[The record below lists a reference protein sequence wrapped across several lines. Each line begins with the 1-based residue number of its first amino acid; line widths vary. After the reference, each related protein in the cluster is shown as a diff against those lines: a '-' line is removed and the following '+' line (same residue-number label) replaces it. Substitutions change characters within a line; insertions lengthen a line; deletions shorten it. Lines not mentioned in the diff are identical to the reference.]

1 MITHLEALFKVYIDI
16 KMFLSL
22 FFIHIFSSSENYL
35 IGSENRLELHINVTN
50 RGEDA
55 YEASLLVSFPP
66 NVHYIKT
73 ELLKTVSVIPAEESI
88 DQNDSSSTTH
98 RSKSQLSRTTSVLC
112 SAPTPQNGHLLIC
125 DLGNPLV
132 ENSMVSKSIE

>member
-1 MITHLEALFKVYIDI
+1 M
-16 KMFLSL
+16 
-22 FFIHIFSSSENYL
+22 
-35 IGSENRLELHINVTN
+35 ELHINVTN

-73 ELLKTVSVIPAEESI
+73 ELLKTVAVIPSEQSLDETESSVEK
-88 DQNDSSSTTH
+88 SSFH
-98 RSKSQLSRTTSVLC
+98 RSNSHLARTTSVLC
-112 SAPTPQNGHLLIC
+112 SAPTPHNGHILVC

-132 ENSMVSKSIE
+132 ENSMVSMADIFRNEDKALSFFVILLMV

>member
-1 MITHLEALFKVYIDI
+1 
-16 KMFLSL
+16 MFLSL

-55 YEASLLVSFPP
+55 YEASLLVSFPR
-66 NVHYIKT
+66 NVHCIKT
-73 ELLKTVSVIPAEESI
+73 ELLKTVSVIPVEESI

-132 ENSMVSKSIE
+132 ENSMVSKMYRIE

>member
-1 MITHLEALFKVYIDI
+1 MLK
-16 KMFLSL
+16 
-22 FFIHIFSSSENYL
+22 ENYL

-73 ELLKTVSVIPAEESI
+73 ELLKTVSVIPSGISNNE
-88 DQNDSSSTTH
+88 NDSSSSLQ
-98 RSKSQLSRTTSVLC
+98 RFSSQVSRTTSVLC
-112 SAPTPQNGHLLIC
+112 SAPTPQNGHILVC

-132 ENSMVSKSIE
+132 ENSMVCTKIYKNTILNEVQNEKKYSLFVEIA